1 MAVLLPTTPA
11 PRSAQPQLL
20 DFGAILEPDLG
31 GASQYLGR
39 LGDRYELAVDLPP
52 MSAETARVFIA
63 RLTKAKKSSLVMPF
77 PQPGVT
83 VGAEGAPRVNGA
95 GQGGTFLSIDGLQ
108 AAKPLKEGW
117 FFSIIVSG
125 QRYLHQIQDDVV
137 ANGGGAV
144 TLSIEPMLR
153 VSPLDNAVIELAN
166 PMIEGFV
173 QGNGLPWDID
183 TATTVGLS
191 FTLREIE

>member
-1 MAVLLPTTPA
+1 MAIYLPSSPS
-11 PRSAQPQLL
+11 PRTAQPQLL

-31 GASQYLGR
+31 GASQYVGR
-39 LGDRYELAVDLPP
+39 LGDRYEVAVDLPP

-77 PQPGVT
+77 PQPGVA

-95 GQGGTFLSIDGLQ
+95 GQAGTFLTIDGLP
-108 AAKPLKEGW
+108 ANKVLKEGW
-117 FFSIIVSG
+117 FLSIIVSG
-125 QRYLHQIQDDVV
+125 QRYVAQIQEDVT
-137 ANGGGAV
+137 ASAGGAV

-153 VSPLDNAVIELAN
+153 VSPPDNAVIELAN
-166 PMIEGFV
+166 PMIQGFV
-173 QGNGLPWDID
+173 QGNGLPWEID
-183 TATTVGLS
+183 TATTVGLG